1 MGVSAEEVRRAF
13 RDMLKTL
20 SCPHCALT
28 YTDCAVEWT
37 EAWLEG
43 RRDAMRDLGYEE
55 RDGPVKLKCELC
67 GGVAFTNAFGSPPEA
82 A

>member
-1 MGVSAEEVRRAF
+1 
-13 RDMLKTL
+13 MLKTL

-67 GGVAFTNAFGSPPEA
+67 GGVALTNVFGSPPEA